1 MTETRRLAAILAADV
16 AGYSRLTGA
25 DEEGTVVRL
34 RALRRE
40 LIEPTIASHHGRVVK
55 TAGDGMVI
63 EFASVVDAVRAA
75 VTIQSDMEKRA
86 EGIPAEKQIRFR
98 IGVHLGD
105 VLVETDGDLMG
116 DGVNIAA
123 RLEGISEAGGM
134 SLSEDA
140 WRQVRDKVGASF
152 ADLGEHELKNI
163 ARPVRVYAL
172 RATSPAAGQSAG
184 PLLREKAEQGRLSP
198 PPLSI
203 VVLPFANMSGDSEQE
218 YFVDGLT
225 EDLTTELSRMPGA
238 FVIARNT
245 AFTYKSKAVDMKAI
259 GRDLGVRYALEG
271 SARKAGG
278 RIRLNVQLIDTET
291 GAHLWADRF
300 ERELVD
306 LFALQEAVT
315 IELAGVLNVQLV
327 EAETRRSRTKLHPDA
342 FDLVLRGHAANN
354 RGMARENNEASL
366 HFYEEALRLDPGN
379 VTALS
384 CSAIGLALRV
394 TSLWSIDRLDDLA
407 QAEAMAERALA
418 LDPNDPQSHSAMGFV
433 RRVQQRFDEAII
445 EYETV
450 LRANPNFAFA
460 HSELGWAYNFSGR
473 FEQALPHFEESIRL
487 SPRDPQLFLGYFGI
501 GNLQQELGHF
511 ELAIEPLR
519 RCIALNP
526 RFSWPHLVL
535 TVTLI
540 QLQRMDAA
548 RAALAAYFRTN
559 PAARTISAIRANAVS
574 EGSANPRF
582 FECLRLAGMPEE

>member
-25 DEEGTVVRL
+25 DEEGTVARL

-40 LIEPTIASHHGRVVK
+40 LIDPTVTVHHGRIVK
-55 TAGDGMVI
+55 TAGDGMVV

-75 VTIQSDMEKRA
+75 VTLQTNMEKHADGVRA
-86 EGIPAEKQIRFR
+86 EQRIRFR
-98 IGVHLGD
+98 IGIHLGD
-105 VLVETDGDLMG
+105 ILVEKDGDLMG

-123 RLEGISEAGGM
+123 RLEGMSEPGGM
-134 SLSEDA
+134 CLSEDA
-140 WRQVRDKVGASF
+140 WRQVRDRVSVSF
-152 ADLGEHELKNI
+152 VDIGEHELKNI

-172 RATSPAAGQSAG
+172 RATLPAQGQGMEPMVRDRAGRG
-184 PLLREKAEQGRLSP
+184 GLP
-198 PPLSI
+198 PRLSI

-225 EDLTTELSRMPGA
+225 EDLTTELSRIPGA

-245 AFTYKSKAVDMKAI
+245 AFTYKSKAVDVKAI
-259 GRDLGVRYALEG
+259 GRELGVRYALEG
-271 SARKAGG
+271 SARKAGS
-278 RIRLNVQLIDTET
+278 RIRLNTQLIDAET

-315 IELAGVLNVQLV
+315 IELAGILNVQLV
-327 EAETRRSRTKLHPDA
+327 EAETRRSRTNLNPDA
-342 FDLVLRGHAANN
+342 LDLVLRGQAALN

-366 HFYEEALRLDPGN
+366 RFYQEALRLDPDN

-384 CSAIGLALRV
+384 FSARGLALRV
-394 TSLWSIDRLDDLA
+394 TSLWSVDRAGDLA
-407 QAEAMAERALA
+407 QAEALAERALS
-418 LDPNDPQSHSAMGFV
+418 LDASDPSSHNAMGFV

-450 LRANPNFAFA
+450 LRANPNMAFA
-460 HSELGWAYNFSGR
+460 HGELGWAYSFSGR
-473 FEQALPHFEESIRL
+473 YEQALPHFEESIRL

-501 GNLQQELGHF
+501 GTLYRDLGNL
-511 ELAIEPLR
+511 ELAVEPLR
-519 RCIALNP
+519 RSIALNP
-526 RFSWPHLVL
+526 GFSWPHLVL
-535 TVTLI
+535 TATLV
-540 QLQRMDAA
+540 QLKRIDDA

-559 PAARTISAIRANAVS
+559 PAARTIAAVRANAVS
-574 EGSANPRF
+574 NSSAQPAF

>member
-16 AGYSRLTGA
+16 AGYSRLTGT
-25 DEEGTVVRL
+25 DEEGTVARL

-40 LIEPTIASHHGRVVK
+40 LIDPTVAQHHGRIVK
-55 TAGDGMVI
+55 TAGDGMVV

-75 VTIQSDMEKRA
+75 VTVQTNIEKRA
-86 EGIPAEKQIRFR
+86 GGVPAEQQIRFR
-98 IGVHLGD
+98 IGIHLGD
-105 VLVETDGDLMG
+105 ILVETDGDLMG

-123 RLEGISEAGGM
+123 RLEGISEVGGIC
-134 SLSEDA
+134 LSEDA
-140 WRQVRDKVGASF
+140 WRQVRDKVSASF
-152 ADLGEHELKNI
+152 VDIGEHELKNI
-163 ARPVRVYAL
+163 TRPVRVYAL
-172 RATSPAAGQSAG
+172 QATSPAEGQGTG
-184 PLLREKAEQGRLSP
+184 PLVRDKAGQGRLP
-198 PPLSI
+198 PRLSI
-203 VVLPFANMSGDSEQE
+203 VVLPFANMSGDGEQE

-225 EDLTTELSRMPGA
+225 EDLTTELSRMPGT

-245 AFTYKSKAVDMKAI
+245 AFTYKSKAVDVKTI

-278 RIRLNVQLIDTET
+278 RIRLNAQLIDTET
-291 GAHLWADRF
+291 GAHVWADRF

-327 EAETRRSRTKLHPDA
+327 EAETRRSRTKLNPDA
-342 FDLVLRGHAANN
+342 FDLVLRGHAAIN

-366 HFYEEALRLDPGN
+366 RFYQEALRLDPDN

-384 CSAIGLALRV
+384 FNAIGLALRV
-394 TSLWSIDRLDDLA
+394 TSLWSVDRVGDLA

-418 LDPNDPQSHSAMGFV
+418 LDTNDPLSHSAMGFV
-433 RRVQQRFDEAII
+433 RRVQQRFEEAII

-460 HSELGWAYNFSGR
+460 HSELGWAYSFSRR

-526 RFSWPHLVL
+526 GFSWPHLVL
-535 TVTLI
+535 TATLV
-540 QLQRMDAA
+540 QLQRMDDA

-559 PAARTISAIRANAVS
+559 PAAKTIAAVRANAVS
-574 EGSANPRF
+574 NSSAHPGF
-582 FECLRLAGMPEE
+582 FECLCLAGMPEE